1 MNANFNG
8 HDLDDY
14 LRITSKLQRNI
25 GRSRNNELVTM
36 GRGQR
41 KLVESLTDEGY
52 ITMPFVL
59 RYDL

>member
-41 KLVESLTDEGY
+41 RLV
-52 ITMPFVL
+52 
-59 RYDL
+59 